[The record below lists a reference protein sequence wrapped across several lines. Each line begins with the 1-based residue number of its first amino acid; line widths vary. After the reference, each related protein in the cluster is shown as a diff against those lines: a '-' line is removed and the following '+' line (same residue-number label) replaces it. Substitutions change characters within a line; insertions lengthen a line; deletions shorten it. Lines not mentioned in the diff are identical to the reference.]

1 MRLRSACELEL
12 VDEAVVAKRPDKF
25 VLPET
30 KDLTRS
36 VGDLLKKC
44 RSQFAD
50 PLVTELVWSGGAKK
64 AEKSAKAKK

>member
-12 VDEAVVAKRPDKF
+12 VDEALVAKRPDKF

-30 KDLTRS
+30 KDLTKT

-44 RSQFAD
+44 RTQFAD
-50 PLVTELVWSGGAKK
+50 PLVTELVWQGGKK
-64 AEKSAKAKK
+64 AEKPAKAKK